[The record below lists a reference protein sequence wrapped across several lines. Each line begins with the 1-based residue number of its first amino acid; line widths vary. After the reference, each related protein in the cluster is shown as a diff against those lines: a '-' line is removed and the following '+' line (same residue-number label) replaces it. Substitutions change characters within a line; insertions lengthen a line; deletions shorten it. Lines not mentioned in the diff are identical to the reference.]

1 MLKLKWNKN
10 LVRYET
16 ELTLN
21 EVINEFKG
29 YIGCVYPID
38 GESYFI
44 DSGGSMLLSEVR
56 CLDGY
61 FFADD
66 KECMRIMYWK
76 KRGLN

>member
-1 MLKLKWNKN
+1 MLKLKWNKKQ
-10 LVRYET
+10 VRYES
-16 ELTLN
+16 ELSLDET
-21 EVINEFKG
+21 INKFRG

-38 GESYFI
+38 GGSYFI

-66 KECMRIMYWK
+66 KECMRIMED
-76 KRGLN
+76 